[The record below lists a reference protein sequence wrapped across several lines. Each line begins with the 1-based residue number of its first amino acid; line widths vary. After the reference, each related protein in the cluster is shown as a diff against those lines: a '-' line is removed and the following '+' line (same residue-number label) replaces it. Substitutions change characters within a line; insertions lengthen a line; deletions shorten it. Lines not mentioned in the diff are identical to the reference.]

1 MLKLVTKIASV
12 LIALSV
18 VSGSVQAQSIYSSKG
33 FGLRQY
39 FVSGQGV
46 GMGGVGLAITDNL
59 TLNFVN
65 PATLTEL
72 PLTYVSGNFLHSVN
86 DVESASQEASVTNT
100 NVSGLQ
106 FVIPIER
113 NRIAVALGLMP
124 YSTIEFTFTSDER
137 SQAEKAFTER
147 VEGDGGVNSGF
158 LSLAVRPYD
167 SLYLG
172 VSGIFH
178 FGTLRRKWEVDFE
191 NTSLV
196 DTRDEVAQ
204 SFTSGSLTVGFVYRI
219 LPSWSIGGVFTPSI
233 TLDANKNVTLRS
245 RLNFS
250 DLDDSDIEVPLAFG
264 LGTAVNLGE
273 RFMVGV
279 DYYRQRWSTGNL
291 QSDGY
296 VNDSQRLGAGVEF
309 TGKRSPAS
317 SYLNWI
323 DYRAGFYYNDLGL
336 ELPAGERVT
345 EIFGTVGL
353 GLPIKWSAAQ
363 INLALEAGQ
372 RGSSDNLFTEK
383 IIRFSANITVGER
396 WFVRRR

>member
-1 MLKLVTKIASV
+1 MLKSVSKIVPVLLALGVTV
-12 LIALSV
+12 
-18 VSGSVQAQSIYSSKG
+18 GSVQAQSLYSSKG

-39 FVSGQGV
+39 FVSGQGK
-46 GMGGVGLAITDNL
+46 GMGGVGLAIIDNL

-86 DVESASQEASVTNT
+86 DVESASHEASVTNT

-113 NRIAVALGLMP
+113 NRVAIALGLVP
-124 YSTIEFTFTSDER
+124 YSTIEFSFTSDER
-137 SQAEKAFTER
+137 SLEDKPFTER

-158 LSLAVRPYD
+158 LSLAVRPSE

-172 VSGIFH
+172 VSGVFH

-191 NTSLV
+191 NSALV

-204 SFTSGSLTVGFVYRI
+204 SFTAGSITFGFVYRI
-219 LPSWSIGGVFTPSI
+219 VPSWSIGGVFTPSI

-264 LGTAVNLGE
+264 VGTAVNLSE
-273 RFMVGV
+273 RFLVGV
-279 DYYRQRWSTGNL
+279 DYYRQRWSRGNL

-296 VNDSQRLGAGVEF
+296 VNDSQRLGAGLEYS
-309 TGKRSPAS
+309 GKRSPAS

-323 DYRAGFYYNDLGL
+323 DYRAGFYYHDLGL
-336 ELPAGERVT
+336 ELPAGESVT

-353 GLPIKWSAAQ
+353 GLPIKWSAAK

-372 RGSSDNLFTEK
+372 RGSSANLFTEK

-396 WFVRRR
+396 WFVRGR